1 MQCQNILTSKQKS
14 KKKKKKRLIYAL
26 TRETWLCKLENN
38 RK

>member
-14 KKKKKKRLIYAL
+14 KKKKKRLIYAL